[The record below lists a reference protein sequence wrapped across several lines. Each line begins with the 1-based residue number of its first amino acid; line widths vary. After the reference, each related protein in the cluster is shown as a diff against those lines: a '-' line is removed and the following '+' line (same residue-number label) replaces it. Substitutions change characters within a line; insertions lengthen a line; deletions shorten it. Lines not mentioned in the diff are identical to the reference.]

1 MKKHLSTLISVLL
14 ITFFLQ
20 SPLFSHAMVKGPCSD
35 CHTMHNSQGGTA
47 MTFDDSTTPNGHL
60 LRSSGCVGCHAQGG
74 SQNIITFSGNDVPQV
89 MHTDTT
95 DLAAGNFG
103 YIDGSVGSG
112 ASQTKGHNVIDL
124 VLQDTIHLYPPGG
137 PYKNAPAKISHPYS
151 MPPRFTCAGL
161 YGCHGNIHIIDPI
174 ASMQG
179 AHHAVSSSKPWGAT
193 VGDSFRFLIGQ
204 TGLGVDDRQN
214 TDSSHHNEY
223 KAASQ
228 FVPQL
233 PGGNGPGDCGWC
245 HEDKAGGQL
254 PTPGSD
260 IGDFCLRCHPHFH
273 SWIDRNSAWF
283 RHPSNVAIP
292 GGTTEYADYTEYNVD
307 APVARRTIPDSIS
320 SIVTPG
326 RTVQGIGE
334 DYVNCISCHKAH
346 ATDYPDLLRWDYAN
360 IEAGNG
366 TSSGQGCIIC
376 HTKKDD

>member
-1 MKKHLSTLISVLL
+1 VIEQTLTSDNHADGVYLQMKKHLSTLISVLL

-124 VLQDTIHLYPPGG
+124 VSQDTTHLYPPGG
-137 PYKNAPAKISHPYS
+137 PYKNAPAHINHPYS

-161 YGCHGNIHIIDPI
+161 YGCHGNTHIVDPI

-179 AHHAVSSSKPWGAT
+179 AHHEPGGNLPLGNT
-193 VGDSFRFLIGQ
+193 VGTSYRFLIGI
-204 TGLGVDDRQN
+204 TGLETNDWQN
-214 TDSSHHNEY
+214 TDKNHHNEY
-223 KAASQ
+223 
-228 FVPQL
+228 
-233 PGGNGPGDCGWC
+233 
-245 HEDKAGGQL
+245 
-254 PTPGSD
+254 
-260 IGDFCLRCHPHFH
+260 
-273 SWIDRNSAWF
+273 
-283 RHPSNVAIP
+283 
-292 GGTTEYADYTEYNVD
+292 
-307 APVARRTIPDSIS
+307 
-320 SIVTPG
+320 
-326 RTVQGIGE
+326 
-334 DYVNCISCHKAH
+334 
-346 ATDYPDLLRWDYAN
+346 
-360 IEAGNG
+360 
-366 TSSGQGCIIC
+366 
-376 HTKKDD
+376 